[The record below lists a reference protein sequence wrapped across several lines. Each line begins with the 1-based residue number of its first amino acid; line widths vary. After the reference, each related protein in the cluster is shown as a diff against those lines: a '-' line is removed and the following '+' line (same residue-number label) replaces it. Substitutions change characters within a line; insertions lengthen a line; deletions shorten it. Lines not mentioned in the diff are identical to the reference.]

1 MQEQELKGKQMLE
14 FREIDSYNYLLRNT
28 TKTCF

>member
-1 MQEQELKGKQMLE
+1 MQEQELKEKQMLE
-14 FREIDSYNYLLRNT
+14 FREIGNYNYLLRNT